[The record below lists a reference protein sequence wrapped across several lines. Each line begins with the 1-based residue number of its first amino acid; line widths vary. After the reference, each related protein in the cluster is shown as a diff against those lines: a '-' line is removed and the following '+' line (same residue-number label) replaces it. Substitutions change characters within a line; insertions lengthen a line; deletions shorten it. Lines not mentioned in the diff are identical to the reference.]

1 MYSKKP
7 NLYSQSYSINKCSLS
22 FLPHA
27 YQYQKMFKQFKI
39 TSVKHA
45 MIVFA
50 SLIHPEV
57 VCTSSSAIIWQLQ
70 FTQLTNTQTFLRL

>member
-1 MYSKKP
+1 
-7 NLYSQSYSINKCSLS
+7 
-22 FLPHA
+22 
-27 YQYQKMFKQFKI
+27 MFKQFKI